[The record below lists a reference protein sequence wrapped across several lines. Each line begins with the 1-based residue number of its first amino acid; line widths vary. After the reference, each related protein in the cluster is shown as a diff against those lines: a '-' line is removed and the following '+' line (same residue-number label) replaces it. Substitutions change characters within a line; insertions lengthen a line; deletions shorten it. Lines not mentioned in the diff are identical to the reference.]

1 MHLTYQ
7 SAVREVS
14 TDEKALDSS
23 AQTGETQDLSSVK
36 TASNTVQQQGTQ
48 GSDTDGS
55 ANTAD
60 QQVGLAD

>member
-1 MHLTYQ
+1 M
-7 SAVREVS
+7 S

-23 AQTGETQDLSSVK
+23 TQTGETPDLSSVK

-55 ANTAD
+55 SNTAD